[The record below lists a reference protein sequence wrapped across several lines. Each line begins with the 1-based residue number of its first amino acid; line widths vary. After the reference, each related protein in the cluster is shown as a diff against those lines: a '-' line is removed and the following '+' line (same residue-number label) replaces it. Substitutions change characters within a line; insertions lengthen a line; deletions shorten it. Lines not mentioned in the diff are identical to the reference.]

1 MGSVYKSS
9 DWATCVHAMHMRAY
23 AMHTLVRMRTPMRTP
38 WSPSPLLRCS
48 LFLSESHAGFGLSG
62 GRGRVLLPGWV
73 PRCHRT
79 AWADSSHHDR
89 PNHRHAPGLGWR
101 HIAAAVAR

>member
-38 WSPSPLLRCS
+38 ESPSPWLYGAVYVACWLW
-48 LFLSESHAGFGLSG
+48 AQWG
-62 GRGRVLLPGWV
+62 PGASAATRQGATVRPGHWQT
-73 PRCHRT
+73 PAIMIGPTTGMHL
-79 AWADSSHHDR
+79 AWGD
-89 PNHRHAPGLGWR
+89 GT
-101 HIAAAVAR
+101 